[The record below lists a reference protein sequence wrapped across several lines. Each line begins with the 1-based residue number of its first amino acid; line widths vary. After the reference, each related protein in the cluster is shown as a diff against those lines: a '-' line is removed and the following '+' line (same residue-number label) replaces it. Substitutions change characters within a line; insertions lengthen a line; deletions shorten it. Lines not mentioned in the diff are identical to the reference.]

1 MGKKYKVEL
10 DREGCIGAAACV
22 AVDSENWE
30 LVEDGKVDL
39 KNSTQDQK
47 TKFFVREIDE
57 SELQKWKE
65 AAESCP
71 VLVIHIVDLD
81 TGKRII

>member
-1 MGKKYKVEL
+1 MVKKYRIEL

-22 AVDSENWE
+22 AVDPENWE
-30 LVEDGKVDL
+30 IVEDGKVDL
-39 KNSTQDQK
+39 KGSKQDPK
-47 TKFFVREIDE
+47 TKFFLKDIDE
-57 SELQKWKE
+57 SELHKWKE

-71 VLVIHIVDLD
+71 VSVIHIVDLE

>member
-1 MGKKYKVEL
+1 MGKKYRVEL

-22 AVDSENWE
+22 AVDSENWQI
-30 LVEDGKVDL
+30 VEDGKVDL
-39 KNSTQDQK
+39 KDSKQDEK

-57 SELQKWKE
+57 SELARWKE

-71 VLVIHIVDLD
+71 VAVIHIVDLE

>member
-1 MGKKYKVEL
+1 MGKKYRVEL

-22 AVDSENWE
+22 AVDPDNWQI
-30 LVEDGKVDL
+30 VEDGKVDL
-39 KNSTQDQK
+39 KNSTQDEK

-57 SELQKWKE
+57 SELLKWKE
-65 AAESCP
+65 AAEACP
-71 VLVIHIVDLD
+71 VTVIHIVDLE